1 MKLRLNVLNV
11 GKYYLNARFVIVF
24 IVALIVS

>member
-11 GKYYLNARFVIVF
+11 GNIVLNARFVIVF